1 MFFKCQLIKIPHLSG
16 NKGSVYTILIDEEVN
31 TSFRNFVMDNQNS
44 FKSEIKDI
52 VGRLKTM
59 GSKTG
64 MRENFFKL
72 YEGNP
77 GDGVCALYDEDN
89 SNLRLYCIR
98 YGSQLIIIGGGGRK
112 SKSIRTLQENTKL
125 KKENY
130 ILRELSK
137 LITEKM
143 KDKEIRFSE
152 DGMDFEGDLTIENL
166 NYDE

>member
-1 MFFKCQLIKIPHLSG
+1 MFSKCQLVKIPQFSG
-16 NKGSVYTILIDEEVN
+16 SRGSVYTILIEEEDN
-31 TSFRNFVMDNQNS
+31 TSFKNFILNNQDS
-44 FKSEIKDI
+44 FKSEVKDI

-59 GSKTG
+59 GFKTG
-64 MRENFFKL
+64 MKEDFFKL

-98 YGSQLIIIGGGGRK
+98 YASQLIILGGGGHK
-112 SKSIRTLQENTKL
+112 PKSISAFQDDFNL

-137 LITEKM
+137 LISEKM
-143 KDKEIRFSE
+143 RDKEIRFSE
-152 DGMDFEGDLTIENL
+152 DGLDFEGDLTIENL
-166 NYDE
+166 NYE

>member
-1 MFFKCQLIKIPHLSG
+1 MFSKCQLIKIPKLSG
-16 NKGSVYTILIDEEVN
+16 SRGSIYTILVDEEEN
-31 TSFRNFVMDNQNS
+31 TSFKNFVLNNQNL

-52 VGRLKTM
+52 VARLKTM

-64 MRENFFKL
+64 MREYFFKL
-72 YEGNP
+72 KEGNP

-98 YGSQLIIIGGGGRK
+98 YGSQLIIIGGGGHK
-112 SKSIRTLQENTKL
+112 PKSIRTFQEDANL
-125 KKENY
+125 ERENY

-143 KDKEIRFSE
+143 RDREIHFSE

-166 NYDE
+166 NYE

>member
-1 MFFKCQLIKIPHLSG
+1 MFFKCRLTKIPQLSG
-16 NKGSVYTILIDEEVN
+16 SQGSVYTIYIDDGST
-31 TSFRNFVMDNQNS
+31 TSFQDFVTNNRDS

-52 VGRLKTM
+52 VSRLKIM

-64 MRENFFKL
+64 MREDFFKQ
-72 YEGNP
+72 YEGNL
-77 GDGVCALYDEDN
+77 GDGVCALYDKDK

-98 YGSQLIIIGGGGRK
+98 YGSQLIVLGGGGHK
-112 SKSIRTLQENTKL
+112 PKSIKAFQEDNDL
-125 KKENY
+125 ERENY

-143 KDKEIRFSE
+143 RDKEIQFSE

-166 NYDE
+166 NYE

>member
-1 MFFKCQLIKIPHLSG
+1 MFLKCQIIKIPNLSG
-16 NKGSVYTILIDEEVN
+16 VMGSVYTVLIDEELN
-31 TSFRNFVMDNQNS
+31 TSFEKFVQDNQNS

-59 GSKTG
+59 GSKIG

-72 YEGNP
+72 YEGNL
-77 GDGVCALYDEDN
+77 GDGVCALYDKDN

-98 YGSQLIIIGGGGRK
+98 YGSQLIIVGGGGHK
-112 SKSIRTLQENTKL
+112 PKSIRTFQEDKNL
-125 KKENY
+125 ERENF

-143 KDKEIRFSE
+143 RDKEIRFSE
-152 DGMDFEGDLTIENL
+152 DGLDFEGDLTIVNFNHE
-166 NYDE
+166 

>member
-16 NKGSVYTILIDEEVN
+16 KKGSVYTILIDEEVN
-31 TSFRNFVMDNQNS
+31 TSFRNFVMDNQTS

-64 MRENFFKL
+64 MREYFFKL

-98 YGSQLIIIGGGGRK
+98 YGSQLIILGGGGRK

-137 LITEKM
+137 LITKKM